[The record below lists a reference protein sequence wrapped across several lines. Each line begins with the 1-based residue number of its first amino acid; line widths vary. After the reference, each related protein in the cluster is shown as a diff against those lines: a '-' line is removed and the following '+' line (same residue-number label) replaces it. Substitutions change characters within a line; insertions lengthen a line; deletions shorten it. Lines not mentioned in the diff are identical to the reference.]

1 MKKILFLL
9 TVLLSGLGLGGG
21 AAYAT
26 VLLLGAQA
34 PAPATA
40 AAAHVDDKVEPS
52 FVDAGKI
59 LAPLVFADG
68 RLSGYVQFQVQLE
81 VPADKAEFV
90 SARLPLLLHAVNMRT
105 YRTPMAA
112 GPDGLIPDL
121 ETFRKVVM
129 AAAPEAFGPG
139 VLRKVAVTQANPA

>member
-9 TVLLSGLGLGGG
+9 VTLLAGLGLGGG

-26 VLLLGAQA
+26 VMLLG
-34 PAPATA
+34 PKPA
-40 AAAHVDDKVEPS
+40 AASAAHDEVAPS
-52 FVDAGKI
+52 FVDAGKV
-59 LAPLVFADG
+59 LAPLVFPDG

-90 SARLPLLLHAVNMRT
+90 TARMPLLLHAINMRT

-129 AAAPEAFGPG
+129 TAAPEAFGAG

>member
-1 MKKILFLL
+1 M
-9 TVLLSGLGLGGG
+9 
-21 AAYAT
+21 
-26 VLLLGAQA
+26 LLGPQA
-34 PAPATA
+34 PAPAA
-40 AAAHVDDKVEPS
+40 AAQVEDEVEPS

>member
-1 MKKILFLL
+1 MKKLLFLL
-9 TVLLSGLGLGGG
+9 GILIAGIGVGGG

-26 VLLLGAQA
+26 VLLLGQGSSGGPSHA
-34 PAPATA
+34 
-40 AAAHVDDKVEPS
+40 EPS
-52 FVDAGKI
+52 FVDGGKV

-68 RLSGYVQFQVQLE
+68 RLAGYVQFQIQLE
-81 VPADKAEFV
+81 VPSDQADFV
-90 SARLPLLLHAVNMRT
+90 TARLPLLLHGINMRT

-129 AAAPEAFGPG
+129 QAGPEAFGPG
-139 VLRKVAVTQANPA
+139 VLRRVAVTQANPA

>member
-9 TVLLSGLGLGGG
+9 VILLTGLGLGGG

-26 VLLLGAQA
+26 VLLLGPRASVA
-34 PAPATA
+34 G
-40 AAAHVDDKVEPS
+40 AAHSDIEPS

-90 SARLPLLLHAVNMRT
+90 AARMPLLLHAINMRT

-129 AAAPEAFGPG
+129 AAAPEAFGAG

>member
-1 MKKILFLL
+1 MKKTLFLIV
-9 TVLLSGLGLGGG
+9 TLLAGLGLGGS

-26 VLLLGAQA
+26 VLLLGPQSSSSARA
-34 PAPATA
+34 DAVA
-40 AAAHVDDKVEPS
+40 PS
-52 FVDAGKI
+52 FVDAGKV

-68 RLSGYVQFQVQLE
+68 RLSGYVEFELQLE
-81 VPADKAEFV
+81 VPADRTEFV
-90 SARLPLLLHAVNMRT
+90 SARMPLLLHAINMRT

-129 AAAPEAFGPG
+129 SAAPEAFGAG

>member
-1 MKKILFLL
+1 VMKKILFLL
-9 TVLLSGLGLGGG
+9 GILLAGLGLGGG

-26 VLLLGAQA
+26 VLLMGPQK
-34 PAPATA
+34 PK
-40 AAAHVDDKVEPS
+40 AAHAAEDVEPS
-52 FVDAGKI
+52 FVDAGKV

-68 RLSGYVQFQVQLE
+68 RLSGYVQFQMQLE

-90 SARLPLLLHAVNMRT
+90 TARMPLLLHAINMRT

-129 AAAPEAFGPG
+129 AAGPEAFGANII
-139 VLRKVAVTQANPA
+139 RKVAVTQANPA

>member
-1 MKKILFLL
+1 MKKILFLF
-9 TVLLSGLGLGGG
+9 VILLAGLGLGGG

-26 VLLLGAQA
+26 VMLLGPGTSAA
-34 PAPATA
+34 GAT
-40 AAAHVDDKVEPS
+40 HYEVEPS

-90 SARLPLLLHAVNMRT
+90 AARLPLLLHAINMRT

-129 AAAPEAFGPG
+129 AAAPEAFGAG

>member
-9 TVLLSGLGLGGG
+9 AILLAGLGLGGG

-26 VLLLGAQA
+26 VLLLGPRA
-34 PAPATA
+34 PAAG
-40 AAAHVDDKVEPS
+40 AHAQVEPS
-52 FVDAGKI
+52 FVDVGKI

-90 SARLPLLLHAVNMRT
+90 AARLPLLLHAINMRT

-112 GPDGLIPDL
+112 GPDGLIPDI

-129 AAAPEAFGPG
+129 AAGPEAFGAG
-139 VLRKVAVTQANPA
+139 ILRKVAVTQANPA

>member
-9 TVLLSGLGLGGG
+9 FILLTGLGLGGG

-26 VLLLGAQA
+26 VMLLGPKA
-34 PAPATA
+34 PAAE
-40 AAAHVDDKVEPS
+40 VSYGDVEPS

-81 VPADKAEFV
+81 VPADQAEFV
-90 SARLPLLLHAVNMRT
+90 AARLPLLLHAINMRT

-112 GPDGLIPDL
+112 GPDGLIPDI

-129 AAAPEAFGPG
+129 AAGPEAFGAG

>member
-9 TVLLSGLGLGGG
+9 VVLLAGLGLGGG

-26 VLLLGAQA
+26 VMLLGPQA
-34 PAPATA
+34 PK
-40 AAAHVDDKVEPS
+40 AAHAEEDGDKS
-52 FVDAGKI
+52 FVDGGKV

-68 RLSGYVQFQVQLE
+68 RLSGYVQFSIQLE
-81 VPADKAEFV
+81 VPTDKAEFV
-90 SARLPLLLHAVNMRT
+90 TARLPLLLHAINMRT

-121 ETFRKVVM
+121 ETFRKVVLQ
-129 AAAPEAFGPG
+129 AAPEAFGAG

>member
-9 TVLLSGLGLGGG
+9 VTLLAGLGLGGG

-26 VLLLGAQA
+26 VMLLDPKPAGA
-34 PAPATA
+34 A
-40 AAAHVDDKVEPS
+40 AAAHAEVEPS

-81 VPADKAEFV
+81 VSADKAEFV
-90 SARLPLLLHAVNMRT
+90 AARMPLLLHAINMRT

-129 AAAPEAFGPG
+129 TAAPEAFGAG

>member
-9 TVLLSGLGLGGG
+9 VTLLAGLGLGGG

-26 VLLLGAQA
+26 VMLLG
-34 PAPATA
+34 PKPA
-40 AAAHVDDKVEPS
+40 AATVAKDEAAPS

-90 SARLPLLLHAVNMRT
+90 AARMPLLLHAINMRT

-129 AAAPEAFGPG
+129 AAAPEAFGAG

>member
-9 TVLLSGLGLGGG
+9 VTLLAGLGLGGG

-26 VLLLGAQA
+26 VMLMGPQK
-34 PAPATA
+34 PR
-40 AAAHVDDKVEPS
+40 AAHAAEEVEPS
-52 FVDAGKI
+52 FVDAGKV

-90 SARLPLLLHAVNMRT
+90 TARMPLLLHAINMRT

-129 AAAPEAFGPG
+129 TAAPEAFGAG

>member
-1 MKKILFLL
+1 MKKILFVLVTLL
-9 TVLLSGLGLGGG
+9 TGLGLGGG

-26 VLLLGAQA
+26 VMLLGPK
-34 PAPATA
+34 PAGAASAHEEAT
-40 AAAHVDDKVEPS
+40 PS

-90 SARLPLLLHAVNMRT
+90 AARMPLLLHAINMRT

-129 AAAPEAFGPG
+129 AAAPEAFGAG

>member
-9 TVLLSGLGLGGG
+9 VVLLAGLGLGGG

-26 VLLLGAQA
+26 VMLLGPQK
-34 PAPATA
+34 PK
-40 AAAHVDDKVEPS
+40 AAHADEVEPS
-52 FVDAGKI
+52 FVDAGKV

-68 RLSGYVQFQVQLE
+68 RLSGYVQFQIQLE
-81 VPADKAEFV
+81 VPSDKAEFV
-90 SARLPLLLHAVNMRT
+90 TARMPLLLHAINMRT

-129 AAAPEAFGPG
+129 QAAPEAFGAG